1 MLYHKTKDLIY
12 VKEKMGHRSISNTMK
27 YMHLVDFVNEEWIV
41 KIAST
46 LLEFTS
52 LLEQGFDYVSDF
64 GDRKVLR
71 KRK

>member
-12 VKEKMGHRSISNTMK
+12 VKEKMGYRSISNTMK

-41 KIAST
+41 KIEST
-46 LLEFTS
+46 LQEYFS
-52 LLEQGFDYVSDF
+52 LLEQGFEYVSDYRE
-64 GDRKVLR
+64 RKVLR